1 MKNNI
6 YNIIQRPL
14 ITEKATSQKEK
25 NNKISFVVHPKAN
38 KIQIKEAIEK
48 LLEVKVDRVNVMNME
63 GKKKRMGRFEGKK
76 SDWKK
81 AIVTLREGEKL
92 ELIEGV

>member
-25 NNKISFVVHPKAN
+25 DNKISFVVHPKAN